1 MNGTFTVVNPSAGRG
16 VVFTGTGYAVF
27 LPGQYARTSVSHIP
41 ASHHYQAVIRYTI
54 SSNCMFGSA
63 AKVILKVETISFNK
77 SVEFNIFLEQL
88 SHGSG
93 QAWRS
98 PDTVELFSGE
108 VYNFALIYNTT
119 GGSDNCSFFVDSLVF
134 LPDVNFTRAYT
145 ESRTDTQNQLQ
156 SCVRAK
162 TSLSQLQSEPAYCK
176 ALIFLVSTE
185 IYNGTLGKSKLV
197 KRYIFLLLAM
207 QSMIPCMYIHQ
218 LAWAFWNYPSLQK
231 FLFWGMLLY

>member
-1 MNGTFTVVNPSAGRG
+1 MNGTFTVVNPSDGRE
-16 VVFTGTGYAVF
+16 VAFTGTGYAAF
-27 LPGQYARTSVSHIP
+27 LPGQYAHTSIRHIP

-54 SSNCMFGSA
+54 SSNCMFGSV
-63 AKVILKVETISFNK
+63 AKVILKVETISFNE

-108 VYNFALIYNTT
+108 VHNLTLIYNST
-119 GGSDNCSFFVDSLVF
+119 GGSDNCSFLVDSLVF
-134 LPDVNFTRAYT
+134 LPDVNLTRAYT
-145 ESRTDTQNQLQ
+145 ESTTDTRNQLQ

-162 TSLSQLQSEPAYCK
+162 TSLSQLQSEQAYCK
-176 ALIFLVSTE
+176 ALVFVVSTE

-197 KRYIFLLLAM
+197 K
-207 QSMIPCMYIHQ
+207 
-218 LAWAFWNYPSLQK
+218 
-231 FLFWGMLLY
+231 